1 MTRTLVLE
9 IMTTLT
15 ETAGR
20 KHAICQLQSIDLDD
34 QNQLQRLQSQ
44 RKACGWYYED
54 DHLSR
59 WREAA
64 VAGIKCL
71 FWIMASPSTT
81 DQSAAIAGHISLD
94 SISEYEDPKQELAR
108 PDKSL
113 LTISTF
119 FVLPEFQGQGL
130 GGQAMRQA
138 ENLAREEPYGHPR
151 CSAIAIM
158 SLSCQ
163 YAEDPIL
170 RARFIEWTGKTPSS
184 YERWY
189 ARMGYVKWKEEAC
202 TKIIVPGGESIML
215 VEAFMK

>member
-1 MTRTLVLE
+1 MPYASSRAS
-9 IMTTLT
+9 ILT
-15 ETAGR
+15 IKISSNVSSPNE
-20 KHAICQLQSIDLDD
+20 KHAAGTTKMITSVGGEKPLSQESNAFSGLWHPHLLQISLP
-34 QNQLQRLQSQ
+34 
-44 RKACGWYYED
+44 
-54 DHLSR
+54 LS
-59 WREAA
+59 
-64 VAGIKCL
+64 
-71 FWIMASPSTT
+71 P
-81 DQSAAIAGHISLD
+81 GHISLD